1 MGAIG
6 IGTPIY
12 YHSTP
17 IRPGAVVDKP
27 EFVFEV
33 LVSNAGD
40 TIDLET
46 VNGGSGF
53 PNFKI
58 NWGEGPDQTS
68 TSKTNNHTYANTGT
82 YVIKINKSGTV
93 TPVNNFSVLATNQGK
108 AMVTKVTDWGDNE
121 WYSLRA
127 AFADCVNLE
136 TLSSDTKLKTAPVTS
151 ELFGFTFIRCTS
163 LQAADMTNWVVNS
176 DTSNAAYRWR
186 MQETFNGCSN
196 LALIRPPSSKVMP
209 VDYFQKVFLGCGTAL
224 VGGTVVKNFD
234 NLDFST
240 STANSWDGLFEN
252 AKLSGD
258 VNLSNWNIN
267 PEMVITV
274 DMFRFCELT
283 GDSPTLNCSGWT
295 SLQASNFGG
304 MFRQVN
310 CLATEENNL
319 TIDVSNLN
327 ISKATSLGTFFGYG
341 PNSDSF
347 PNRVENIIGL
357 STWVAPNTDPSDPQ
371 PGDGQ
376 VQMTM
381 FFGNCPYLKLVASDN
396 LSDTFVNG
404 AKPTSIAG
412 AFGNIG
418 YKRAIGDKG
427 VAPNLGSL
435 DLSNVTGTGNLVG
448 MDSVFFRTN
457 TSDLIDISGVTFP
470 TATVSYKSFIR
481 AYQSDNPGELDLS
494 TKTIKSSSFNG
505 FARNDLSATS
515 VGTGFTKIIFG
526 NEDEGTDFSSCVT
539 FAYAFYLGGLAATP
553 LEVILPTDANYGS
566 VVLAGWT
573 NSFFSLNGPGGVNL
587 TTCVVNTL
595 IRRLKAT
602 ALTGSGQLINLNLNS
617 KYSGPQALVGNDLAE
632 LQAATPP
639 YTFGTLSPEL
649 PYFSI
654 PNYISPGGTIQNIT
668 FATGVATDGT
678 WTVTNGVATI
688 DNSTPASPTITAA
701 TNGNGVIRYTL
712 TDGCYNEVNFTA
724 TIPLIANNFSFNF
737 DGINN
742 YLQVGPQSNFAYGTG
757 DFTISSWIYPE
768 RINDTYE
775 LIWSQGGGASTG
787 TNYLSLFN
795 DQLAYYDGFNH
806 QIVSPAGSIKD
817 YEWQQVTI
825 RRTSGVTQLFIN
837 GIPSG
842 NSSTVQDESIAQPT
856 VVTIGKW
863 SIASGLQHNFK
874 GKMDE
879 LFIYNIALT
888 NPQILDIYNGRL
900 GVTNETVDLSGYDGL
915 GGNLVYWNRMG
926 D

>member
-46 VNGGSGF
+46 KNGSSGA
-53 PNFKI
+53 PDFKI
-58 NWGEGPDQTS
+58 NWGEGSDQTLS
-68 TSKTNNHTYANTGT
+68 TTTTSHTYASTGT
-82 YVIKINKSGTV
+82 YVIKINKSGTSI
-93 TPVNNFSVLATNQGK
+93 PVNNFSVLATNQGR

-121 WYSLRA
+121 WYSLRDG
-127 AFADCVNLE
+127 FNSCVNLE

-151 ELFGFTFIRCTS
+151 ELFKNTFVGCTS

-176 DTSNAAYRWR
+176 DTSSASYRWQ
-186 MQETFNGCSN
+186 MDNTFNGCSN

-209 VDYFQKVFLGCGTAL
+209 VNTFFRVFIGCGTAL
-224 VGGTVVKNFD
+224 AGGTVVENFD

-240 STANSWDGLFEN
+240 SIATSWDGLFEN

-267 PEMVITV
+267 SGMAKTS

-295 SLQASNFGG
+295 SLQATDFGG

-310 CLATEENNL
+310 CFATEENNL

-341 PNSDSF
+341 PNSSSI

-357 STWVAPNTDPSDPQ
+357 STWVAPNTDPSNPQ

-376 VQMTM
+376 VQMSM

-404 AKPTSIAG
+404 AKPTSISG

-418 YKRAIGDKG
+418 FQRAIGDRG
-427 VAPNLGSL
+427 VALNLGNL
-435 DLSNVTGTGNLVG
+435 DLSNVTGTGSLLG
-448 MDSVFFRTN
+448 MDSVFTN
-457 TSDLIDISGVTFP
+457 TCTSDLLDISGVTFP
-470 TATVSYKSFIR
+470 TAVVSYKSCFR
-481 AYQSDNPGELDLS
+481 SYQSDNPGELDLS
-494 TKTIKSSSFNG
+494 TKTIKSSNFNG
-505 FARNDLSATS
+505 FARRDPA
-515 VGTGFTKIIFG
+515 VGVGFTKIIFG
-526 NEDEGTDFSSCVT
+526 NVSQGTDFSSCT
-539 FAYAFYLGGLAATP
+539 SFYYAFYLGGSAATP
-553 LEVILPTDANYGS
+553 LEVILPTDADYSAVTTWGNAFNGLS
-566 VVLAGWT
+566 
-573 NSFFSLNGPGGVNL
+573 GPGGVNL

-602 ALTGSGQLINLNLNS
+602 ALTGNGQLIDLDQSN
-617 KYSGPQALVGNDLAE
+617 YSGFPALISNDLAE

-639 YTFGTLSPEL
+639 YTFGTLSSED

-654 PNYISPGGTIQNIT
+654 PNYISPGGTTQNIT

-737 DGINN
+737 DGINDN
-742 YLQVGPQSNFAYGTG
+742 LTMDPFDIPSPNSTLTMWFNSSDIGGPTGGNRILTVLFSKQGQYFPYIDETAAGKIQMYVRDDVGVTAVTSSVDFNVDEWYHLAITQS
-757 DFTISSWIYPE
+757 
-768 RINDTYE
+768 
-775 LIWSQGGGASTG
+775 STG
-787 TNYLSLFN
+787 LFF
-795 DQLAYYDGFNH
+795 Y
-806 QIVSPAGSIKD
+806 
-817 YEWQQVTI
+817 
-825 RRTSGVTQLFIN
+825 IN
-837 GIPSG
+837 GQKM
-842 NSSTVQDESIAQPT
+842 NSNAGVSRYPT
-856 VVTIGKW
+856 
-863 SIASGLQHNFK
+863 
-874 GKMDE
+874 
-879 LFIYNIALT
+879 ALT
-888 NPQILDIYNGRL
+888 RISGYPNNTYNLLGKIDEMAVWNTTLTDAQILDIYNGRL
-900 GVTNETVDLSGYDGL
+900 GVQNETVDLSKYDGL

>member
-33 LVSNAGD
+33 FVTNVGD

-46 VNGGSGF
+46 IDGSNGF
-53 PNFKI
+53 PEFKI
-58 NWGEGPDQTS
+58 NWGEGSDQTS
-68 TSKTNNHTYANTGT
+68 TSKITSHIYTTTGT
-82 YVIKINKSGTV
+82 KVIKINKSGTV
-93 TPVNNFSVLATNQGK
+93 TPVNNFSVLSTNQGK
-108 AMVTKVTDWGDNE
+108 AMVKKVTDWGDNE
-121 WYSLRA
+121 WYSLRE

-136 TLSSDTKLKTAPVTS
+136 TLSADTKLKTAPVTS
-151 ELFGFTFIRCTS
+151 ELFGYTFLRCTS

-186 MQETFNGCSN
+186 MEQTFNGCSN

-209 VDYFQKVFLGCGTAL
+209 VDNFYRVFLGCGTAL
-224 VGGTVVKNFD
+224 AGGTVVENFD

-240 STANSWDGLFEN
+240 STATSWDGLFEN

-267 PEMVITV
+267 PEMAITV

-295 SLQASNFGG
+295 SLQATDLGS

-310 CLATEENNL
+310 CFATEENNL

-327 ISKATSLGTFFGYG
+327 ISKATSLSTFFGYG
-341 PNSDSF
+341 PNSDLI

-376 VQMTM
+376 VMMSM
-381 FFGNCPYLKLVASDN
+381 FFGNCPYLKLLASDN

-404 AKPTSIAG
+404 AKPTGNSGIVG

-418 YKRAIGDKG
+418 FERAIGDKG

-448 MDSVFFRTN
+448 MDSVFYNTS

-470 TATVSYKSFIR
+470 TALVSYKACFRS
-481 AYQSDNPGELDLS
+481 YVSDNPGELDLS
-494 TKTIKSSSFNG
+494 TKTIKTSGFNG
-505 FARNDLSATS
+505 FARRDVNVSG
-515 VGTGFTKIIFG
+515 VGFTKIIFG
-526 NEDEGTDFSSCVT
+526 NVSQGTDFSSCT
-539 FAYAFYLGGLAATP
+539 NFFYAFHNSGLAATP
-553 LEVILPTDANYGS
+553 LEVILPTDADYNAVTSWGNAF
-566 VVLAGWT
+566 AGL
-573 NSFFSLNGPGGVNL
+573 SGPGGVNL

-602 ALTGSGQLINLNLNS
+602 ALTGNGQYINLSQSN
-617 KYSGPQALVGNDLAE
+617 YSGPLALVGNELTE
-632 LQAATPP
+632 LQNATPP
-639 YTFGTLSPEL
+639 YTFGSLSPED

-654 PNYISPGGTIQNIT
+654 PSYVSPGGTTQNIT

-678 WTVTNGVATI
+678 WTVTPSSVATI
-688 DNSTPASPTITAA
+688 DISTPASPTITAA

-724 TIPLIANNFSFNF
+724 TIPLIVNNFSFNF
-737 DGINN
+737 DGVND

-757 DFTISSWIYPE
+757 DFTISSWVYPE

-775 LIWSQGGGASTG
+775 MIWSQGGGASNG
-787 TNYLSLFN
+787 TNYLCVFN

-806 QIVSPAGSIKD
+806 QIVSPVGSIKD
-817 YEWQQVTI
+817 NEWQQVAI

-856 VVTIGKW
+856 AVTIGKW
-863 SIASGLQHNFK
+863 SLVSGLQHNFK

>member
-33 LVSNAGD
+33 LVSNVGD

-46 VNGGSGF
+46 INGSNGF
-53 PNFKI
+53 PDFKI
-58 NWGEGPDQTS
+58 NWGDGTDETS
-68 TSKTNNHTYANTGT
+68 TLKTTSHTYTTIGT
-82 YVIKINKSGTV
+82 KVIKINKSGTDI
-93 TPVNNFSVLATNQGK
+93 PVNHFSVLATNQGK

-151 ELFGFTFIRCTS
+151 ELFGYTFLRCTS

-209 VDYFQKVFLGCGTAL
+209 VDYFFRVFLGCGTAL
-224 VGGTVVKNFD
+224 VGGTVVENFD

-267 PEMVITV
+267 PEMAVTV

-295 SLQASNFGG
+295 SLQATDLGS

-310 CLATEENNL
+310 CFATEENNL

-327 ISKATSLGTFFGYG
+327 ISKATSLATFFGYG
-341 PNSDSF
+341 PNSGLI

-371 PGDGQ
+371 LGDGQ

-418 YKRAIGDKG
+418 FKRDIGDKG

-435 DLSNVTGTGNLVG
+435 DLSNVTGTTGNTG
-448 MDSVFFRTN
+448 MDSVFANTS

-470 TATVSYKSFIR
+470 TEVVSYKACFRS
-481 AYQSDNPGELDLS
+481 YESDNPGELDLS
-494 TKTIKSSSFNG
+494 TKTIKPNGFNG
-505 FARNDLSATS
+505 FARRDANLG
-515 VGTGFTKIIFG
+515 VGVGFTKIIFG
-526 NEDEGTDFSSCVT
+526 NVSQGTDFSSCT
-539 FAYAFYLGGLAATP
+539 NFFYAFYNGGSAATP
-553 LEVILPTDANYGS
+553 LEVILPTDADYNA
-566 VVLAGWT
+566 VT
-573 NSFFSLNGPGGVNL
+573 NWSNAFVSLSGPGGVNL

-602 ALTGSGQLINLNLNS
+602 ALTGNGQLINLSQS

-632 LQAATPP
+632 LQTATPA
-639 YTFGTLSPEL
+639 YTFNTLSPED

-654 PNYISPGGTIQNIT
+654 PNYISPGGTTQNIT

-737 DGINN
+737 DGINDNLTIDSFDMPSPNSTLTMWFNSPDIGGPTGGNRVLTVLLTSNVDGNTGN
-742 YLQVGPQSNFAYGTG
+742 YFPYIDETAGGKIQMYVRDGVGVTGMTTSVDFNANEWYHLAITQS
-757 DFTISSWIYPE
+757 
-768 RINDTYE
+768 
-775 LIWSQGGGASTG
+775 STG
-787 TNYLSLFN
+787 LFF
-795 DQLAYYDGFNH
+795 Y
-806 QIVSPAGSIKD
+806 
-817 YEWQQVTI
+817 
-825 RRTSGVTQLFIN
+825 IN
-837 GIPSG
+837 GQKMNSTAGVSRYPTGLTRISG
-842 NSSTVQDESIAQPT
+842 YPNNTYNLLGKIDEMAVWNT
-856 VVTIGKW
+856 T
-863 SIASGLQHNFK
+863 
-874 GKMDE
+874 
-879 LFIYNIALT
+879 LT
-888 NPQILDIYNGRL
+888 GPQILDIYNGRL
-900 GVTNETVDLSGYDGL
+900 GVQNETVDLSKYDGL

>member
-17 IRPGAVVDKP
+17 VRPGAVVDKP

-33 LVSNAGD
+33 LVSNIGD

-46 VNGGSGF
+46 INGSNGF
-53 PNFKI
+53 PDFKI
-58 NWGEGPDQTS
+58 NWGDGTDETS
-68 TSKTNNHTYANTGT
+68 TSKTTSHTYTTTGT
-82 YVIKINKSGTV
+82 YVIKINKSGTDI
-93 TPVNNFSVLATNQGK
+93 PVNNFSVLATNQGK
-108 AMVTKVTDWGDNE
+108 AMVKKVTDWGDNE
-121 WYSLRA
+121 WYNLRE
-127 AFADCVNLE
+127 AFEDCVNLE
-136 TLSSDTKLKTAPVTS
+136 TLSTDTELKTAPITS
-151 ELFGFTFIRCTS
+151 QLFTFTFRGCTS

-176 DTSNAAYRWR
+176 DTSNAAYRWQ
-186 MQETFNGCSN
+186 MQETFKNCSS

-209 VDYFQKVFLGCGTAL
+209 VSYFTSIFYGCGTTVA
-224 VGGTVVKNFD
+224 GGTVVENFD

-240 STANSWDGLFEN
+240 STATSWDGLFEN

-267 PEMVITV
+267 PEMAITT

-295 SLQASNFGG
+295 SLQATNFGS

-310 CLATEENNL
+310 CFATEENNL

-327 ISKATSLGTFFGYG
+327 VSKATSLSTFFGYG
-341 PNSDSF
+341 PNSGNI

-376 VQMTM
+376 VNMGM
-381 FFGNCPYLKLVASDN
+381 FFGNCPYLKLLASDN

-404 AKPTSIAG
+404 AKPTSISG

-418 YKRAIGDKG
+418 AKRAIGDKG

-435 DLSNVTGTGNLVG
+435 DLSNITGTGVFTG
-448 MDSVFFRTN
+448 MDSVFAFTS

-470 TATVSYKSFIR
+470 TAVVSYKQCFRS
-481 AYQSDNPGELDLS
+481 YESDNPGELDLS
-494 TKTIKSSSFNG
+494 TKTIKPSGFNG
-505 FARNDLSATS
+505 FARRDLNAG
-515 VGTGFTKIIFG
+515 VGFTKIIFG
-526 NEDEGTDFSSCVT
+526 NVSQGTDFSSCDN
-539 FAYAFYLGGLAATP
+539 FFYAFHNNGLAATP
-553 LEVILPTDANYGS
+553 LEVILPTDADYNA
-566 VVLAGWT
+566 VT
-573 NSFFSLNGPGGVNL
+573 NWSNAFVGLSGPGGVNL

-602 ALTGSGQLINLNLNS
+602 ALTGNGQLISLSQS
-617 KYSGPQALVGNDLAE
+617 KYSGPQALVGNELTE
-632 LQAATPP
+632 LQTATPP
-639 YTFGTLSPEL
+639 YTFGSLSPEN

-654 PNYISPGGTIQNIT
+654 PSYVSPGGTTQNIT

-737 DGINN
+737 DGIND
-742 YLQVGPQSNFAYGTG
+742 YLSIEDTTISNELTISIWLNPADITDINLLGDSTDSSSFLYINPSSQLNISSSNFANKT
-757 DFTISSWIYPE
+757 FTNTIPSLNTWQHIVLTRDSSNIFRAYKDGLLT
-768 RINDTYE
+768 DT
-775 LIWSQGGGASTG
+775 ASTSAAG
-787 TNYLSLFN
+787 NFVFN
-795 DQLAYYDGFNH
+795 QIGRFSNVNSFN
-806 QIVSPAGSIKD
+806 
-817 YEWQQVTI
+817 
-825 RRTSGVTQLFIN
+825 FN
-837 GIPSG
+837 
-842 NSSTVQDESIAQPT
+842 
-856 VVTIGKW
+856 
-863 SIASGLQHNFK
+863 

-879 LFIYNIALT
+879 LAIWNTPLT
-888 NPQILDIYNGRL
+888 GPQILDIYNGRL
-900 GVTNETVDLSGYDGL
+900 GVQNKTVDLSGYDGL